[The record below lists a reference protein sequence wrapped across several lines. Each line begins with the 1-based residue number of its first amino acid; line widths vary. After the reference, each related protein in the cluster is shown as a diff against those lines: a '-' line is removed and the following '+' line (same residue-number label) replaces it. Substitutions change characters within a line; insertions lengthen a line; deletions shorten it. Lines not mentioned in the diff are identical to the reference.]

1 MILYILNKCKFF
13 IYIIILLCYITADQI
28 SRLEQENAALVI
40 QIREV
45 TAQQIDRDRMLDEFG
60 VAIDV
65 RMSEWK
71 V

>member
-1 MILYILNKCKFF
+1 M
-13 IYIIILLCYITADQI
+13 
-28 SRLEQENAALVI
+28 RLEQENAALVI

-45 TAQQIDRDRMLDEFG
+45 AAQQMDRDRILDEFS
-60 VAIDV
+60 VAIDA